1 MIYREKFIND
11 FGDELVKTFSD
22 TNHRLLQKNTGILYN
37 SSVID
42 RIYGYDEEGFPYPR
56 YSYEETNEV
65 VESENE
71 ET

>member
-22 TNHRLLQKNTGILYN
+22 TNHRLLQKDTGILYG

-42 RIYGYDEEGFPYPR
+42 IIDGYDENGIPYSR
-56 YSYEETNEV
+56 FDYIESAIKDEEE
-65 VESENE
+65 
-71 ET
+71 

>member
-22 TNHRLLQKNTGILYN
+22 TNHRLLQKETGILYN

-42 RIYGYDEEGFPYPR
+42 MIDGYDEEGIPYSR
-56 YSYEETNEV
+56 YNYEETDEV
-65 VESENE
+65 VEAENE
-71 ET
+71 E

>member
-22 TNHRLLQKNTGILYN
+22 TNHRLLQKDTGILYN

-42 RIYGYDEEGFPYPR
+42 TIYDYDKNGFPYPR
-56 YSYEETNEV
+56 YSYEETNIVAE
-65 VESENE
+65 EENDE
-71 ET
+71 